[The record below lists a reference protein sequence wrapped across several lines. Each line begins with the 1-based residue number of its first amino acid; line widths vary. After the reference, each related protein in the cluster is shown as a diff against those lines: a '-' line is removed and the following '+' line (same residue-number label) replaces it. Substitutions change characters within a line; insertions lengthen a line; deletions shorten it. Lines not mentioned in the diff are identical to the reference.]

1 MAGARELFR
10 ARGTALAVALGA
22 ALAGWFGPQL
32 LLRIAPAPLF
42 LNLGP
47 NDEAYVRGFREDWE
61 RDGKIRFH
69 WTTQGANVTLPLR
82 VSGDGARLRMRAR
95 RHFVDPAR
103 VRLLAEGRV
112 FHSFEIAAEQNVGY
126 RVIEA
131 TLPRLEGRH
140 PLVLSIEAPSDTPRP
155 LGIALDW
162 LQIEPGPGTRVAFT
176 SAWRLRLALLL
187 AILALALNWAGASSR
202 LVAGSLLAIAGAASA
217 LAGLDP
223 LAVER
228 IVREGTTGLALATAA
243 LVVLGAWP
251 RLQRALHLQD
261 ARPRGAVA
269 ALVLLAT
276 VVRLGLLLHPQ
287 FFYPDVRV
295 HGLFA
300 RDIARRGLAESL
312 DRFIENQFRWSLG
325 LQESSGHWYAFPY
338 PPGFYLLSAPLV
350 QNVGLRHEVAVST
363 LAGIANA
370 IEVPVVFALGRALG
384 LGVAGALAGAA
395 AAPLLP
401 LFLIRLSL
409 GYFPALLGHLFD
421 AIALLYLFRRYAEFP
436 RWRATGGF
444 AVSVALSLLAY
455 TQGMLNFGVLLA
467 LFLVAEL
474 AADRSPE
481 ARGRLLGLVAGC
493 LVAGA
498 LAFGLF
504 YYRYVPAVSALAAG
518 TPMAEEGILQEKLER
533 ERAAGVEAAAVAEEP
548 DPYTGPELDL
558 VRGLRKAA
566 WRLWVFYGPFA
577 PVVVAAVIGVVASL
591 AGWQRR
597 LAGAWALTYLDLNLW
612 SGGLP
617 GPNLLRY
624 NKDLEIVAPLA
635 CVGLGWL
642 FERLS
647 GSPRRIGRLTAL
659 ALGLAW
665 LAYGA
670 ARGLAALRANM
681 VP

>member
-1 MAGARELFR
+1 MAGARERFR
-10 ARGTALAVALGA
+10 ARGAALAVALGA

-32 LLRIAPAPLF
+32 PLRVSPAPLF
-42 LNLGP
+42 LNFGP

-61 RDGKIRFH
+61 RDGRIRFH
-69 WTTQGANVTLPLR
+69 WTTQGANVVLPLL
-82 VSGDGARLRMRAR
+82 VSGDGARLRLRAR

-103 VRLLAEGRV
+103 VRLLAEGQV
-112 FHSFEIAAEQNVGY
+112 FHSFEIAAEQGVGY

-131 TLPRLEGRH
+131 ALPRLEGRH
-140 PLVLSIEAPSDTPRP
+140 PLVVSIEAPSDTPRP

-162 LQIEPGPGTRVAFT
+162 LQLEPGPGTRVAFT
-176 SAWRLRLALLL
+176 PAWRLRTALLL
-187 AILALALNWAGASSR
+187 ALLALALEWAGASLR
-202 LVAGSLLAIAGAASA
+202 LVAATVLAVSTAASA
-217 LAGLDP
+217 LAAHDP

-228 IVREGTTGLALATAA
+228 IVREGTTGLVLAAVA
-243 LVVLGAWP
+243 LVVLGGFP
-251 RLQRALHLQD
+251 RLQRALQLED
-261 ARPRGAVA
+261 AGPRGAVA
-269 ALVLLAT
+269 ALVVLAT
-276 VVRLGLLLHPQ
+276 AVRLGLLLHPQ

-300 RDIARRGLAESL
+300 RDAARRGLAESL

-350 QNVGLRHEVAVST
+350 QRLGLRHEVAVSS
-363 LAGIANA
+363 LAGVANA
-370 IEVPVVFALGRALG
+370 VEVPVVFALGRALG
-384 LGVAGALAGAA
+384 LGVPGALAGAA
-395 AAPLLP
+395 SVPLLP

-421 AIALLYLFRRYAEFP
+421 AIALLYLFRRYADFP
-436 RWRATGGF
+436 RWRATAGF
-444 AVSVALSLLAY
+444 TLGVAAALLAY

-467 LFLVAEL
+467 LFIAAEL
-474 AADRSPE
+474 AADRSPH
-481 ARGRLLGLVAGC
+481 ARRRLTGIVAGC
-493 LVAGA
+493 LAAGA

-504 YYRYVPAVSALAAG
+504 YYRYIPAVSALAAG
-518 TPMAEEGILQEKLER
+518 TPMVEERILQEKLER
-533 ERAAGVEAAAVAEEP
+533 ERAAGVEGAAAAEEP
-548 DPYTGPELDL
+548 DPYTGSEPDPA
-558 VRGLRKAA
+558 RGLRKAG

-597 LAGAWALTYLDLNLW
+597 LAGAWALTYLVLNLW

-624 NKDLEIVAPLA
+624 NKDLELVAPLA

-647 GSPRRIGRLTAL
+647 GSRRRVLRLTAL

-670 ARGLAALRANM
+670 ARGIAALHANM

>member
-1 MAGARELFR
+1 MAGAKELFR
-10 ARGTALAVALGA
+10 ARVATLAVALGA
-22 ALAGWFGPQL
+22 AACGWLGPTL
-32 LLRIAPAPLF
+32 SLRLSPAPLF
-42 LNLGP
+42 LNFGP

-61 RDGKIRFH
+61 RDGRIRFH
-69 WTTQGANVTLPLR
+69 WTTQGANVTLPLL
-82 VSGDGARLRMRAR
+82 VSGDGARLRLRAR

-103 VRLLAEGRV
+103 VRLLAEGQI
-112 FHSFEIAAEQNVGY
+112 FHSFEIAAERDVGY
-126 RVIEA
+126 RVVEA
-131 TLPRLEGRH
+131 ALPRLQGRH

-162 LQIEPGPGTRVAFT
+162 MEIEPGPGTRVAFT
-176 SAWRLRLALLL
+176 DAWRLRLALLL
-187 AILALALNWAGASSR
+187 GLLALALEWAGARLR
-202 LVAGSLLAIAGAASA
+202 LVAGSVLAAAAAAAA
-217 LAGLDP
+217 LAAHDP

-228 IVREGTTGLALATAA
+228 IVREGTAGLVLVVVV
-243 LVVLGAWP
+243 LVVLGASP
-251 RLQRALHLQD
+251 RLQRALALED
-261 ARPRGAVA
+261 AGARGGVA
-269 ALVLLAT
+269 ALVVLAA

-300 RDIARRGLAESL
+300 RDLARRGLADSL
-312 DRFIENQFRWSLG
+312 DRFVENQFRWSLG
-325 LQESSGHWYAFPY
+325 LQESAGHWYAFPY

-350 QNVGLRHEVAVST
+350 QELGLRHEVAVSS
-363 LAGIANA
+363 LAAVANA
-370 IEVPVVFALGRALG
+370 LEVPVVFAVGRALG
-384 LGVAGALAGAA
+384 LGVSGALAGAA
-395 AAPLLP
+395 CAPLLP

-421 AIALLYLFRRYAEFP
+421 AIALLYLFRRYADFP
-436 RWRATGGF
+436 RWRTTAGF
-444 AVSVALSLLAY
+444 ALSVAMALLAY

-467 LFLVAEL
+467 LFFAAEL

-481 ARGRLLGLVAGC
+481 ARRRLVGLAAGC
-493 LVAGA
+493 LAAGA

-518 TPMAEEGILQEKLER
+518 TPMVEQRILQEKLER
-533 ERAAGVEAAAVAEEP
+533 ERAAGVEATAAAEEP
-548 DPYTGPELDL
+548 DPYTGPEPDL

-577 PVVVAAVIGVVASL
+577 PVVVAGAIGVVVSL
-591 AGWQRR
+591 TGWQRR
-597 LAGAWALTYLDLNLW
+597 LAGAWALTYLVLNLW

-642 FERLS
+642 FERFR
-647 GSPRRIGRLTAL
+647 GSPRQPLRLTAIAL
-659 ALGLAW
+659 ALAW
-665 LAYGA
+665 VTYGA
-670 ARGLAALRANM
+670 VRGLAALQSNM